1 MKMAQPVLIMAI
13 EWLWLYLNL
22 HKHEYIKLAD
32 KNFTTRE
39 NWNKAGIHLI
49 I

>member
-1 MKMAQPVLIMAI
+1 MKIAEPVLIMTT
-13 EWLWLYLNL
+13 EWLWLHLNL

-32 KNFTTRE
+32 KNFTTGE